1 MVTIKLILV
10 FVGLIALVVS
20 LLYLVTISAQI
31 TEVLHQ
37 VEISL
42 EGVAP

>member
-10 FVGLIALVVS
+10 VAGLIVLVAS
-20 LLYLVTISAQI
+20 LLYLVTISAQV
-31 TEVLHQ
+31 TAHLRQ